1 MPRRKEHKA
10 TIAVLVGW
18 GEKYGTGHIQRMA
31 ALIRHLNTKTDVEAL
46 LWSDSPPKFITGLA
60 TIPTGKVRGN
70 RIDLIIRD
78 MRDSSAE
85 EMLSLKDRAPV
96 LALDDL
102 GPGRSEADFVLDLLP
117 HASGLLSGEGT
128 PDDGLFIF
136 GDTFISGLARLG
148 ERVIEKTIDYA
159 LYTGFGASS
168 EYITFLKSLLPRSST
183 NALLQGSSLLVSDS
197 SGSREF
203 GQSDY
208 SLLLLSSKV
217 LISHFG
223 VSLYEAAAA
232 GCRPVAINPTAYH
245 SLLSDHA
252 PTSLGLRNLG
262 VSGTIDREK
271 AVEEIIEAARKPV
284 CDRISASQVHALACN
299 NLDRVYVFLKGVI
312 KQKA

>member
-1 MPRRKEHKA
+1 MPKRKEHKA
-10 TIAVLVGW
+10 TIAVLAGW
-18 GEKYGTGHIQRMA
+18 GEKYGTGHIQRMV
-31 ALIRHLNTKTDVEAL
+31 ALIRHLNTKPDVEAL
-46 LWSDSPPKFITGLA
+46 LWSDSPPKLITGWA
-60 TIPTGKVRGN
+60 AIPTGKVLGN

-78 MRDSSAE
+78 MRDSSTE
-85 EMLSLKDRAPV
+85 EMLSLKARAPV

-117 HASGLLSGEGT
+117 HTYDLPSGTGT
-128 PDDGLFIF
+128 TDDGLFIF
-136 GDTFISGLARLG
+136 GDTFISGLAGLG

-159 LYTGFGASS
+159 LYPGVGAPP
-168 EYITFLKSLLPRSST
+168 EYITFLKSLLPRPST
-183 NALLQGSSLLVSDS
+183 TALLQGSSLLVDGP
-197 SGSREF
+197 SGVREF

-232 GCRPVAINPTAYH
+232 GCRPVAINPTPYH
-245 SLLSDHA
+245 SVLSDRA
-252 PTSLGLRNLG
+252 PASLGLRNLG

-271 AVEEIIEAARKPV
+271 AVKEIIEAARNPV
-284 CDRISASQVHALACN
+284 CDRIIASQVHSLACN

-312 KQKA
+312 R